1 MSRELAALARHW
13 LRRGIRRSDHIGVE
27 LRRVDPMID
36 QAKAT
41 NAPMTPRH
49 HPVVQHLD
57 AALHGFRGL
66 EALAQSG
73 PLLPW
78 RYGYDPHPSRAGLE
92 DRLAWAEIIGPDAPL
107 QHAALCLGFVLV
119 APHTNYPAHA
129 HPALE
134 LYHVISGRARWTA
147 GGTVEDR
154 RPGDF
159 ILHPSGIRH
168 AMSTSEEPLLTIYTW
183 TGDVASPSR
192 FLP

>member
-1 MSRELAALARHW
+1 
-13 LRRGIRRSDHIGVE
+13 
-27 LRRVDPMID
+27 
-36 QAKAT
+36 
-41 NAPMTPRH
+41 
-49 HPVVQHLD
+49 
-57 AALHGFRGL
+57 
-66 EALAQSG
+66 
-73 PLLPW
+73 
-78 RYGYDPHPSRAGLE
+78 
-92 DRLAWAEIIGPDAPL
+92 
-107 QHAALCLGFVLV
+107 V